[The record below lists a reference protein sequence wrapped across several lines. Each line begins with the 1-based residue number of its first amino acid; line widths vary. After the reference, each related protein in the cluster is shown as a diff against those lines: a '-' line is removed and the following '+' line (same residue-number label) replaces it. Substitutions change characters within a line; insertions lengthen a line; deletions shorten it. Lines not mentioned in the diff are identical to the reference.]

1 MIRKKWLTACWIIVF
16 WIVSM
21 MSQAVSVLYDN
32 TWSDAYGQVLEHTIH
47 HLEECTGYDTSLMEL
62 FTDTDVTAIEAYDIQ
77 AAVFQK
83 STLDPYYWYPQYMAT
98 VILAVSDDCPYDVTG
113 WQSLVTM
120 PVSVCMISAQPQYSF
135 SVQAMSYGLGR
146 DVSGQPAVQALKKI
160 HEEGRFRLD
169 TLTGFNMMM
178 PYRNRPAAQVY
189 VLYDYQARQWQ
200 RRGAPIHIIVPD
212 EGTMAFQKG
221 LLSKTPLVVDD
232 AALADRLAD
241 AAYRT
246 ELMEG
251 AVRVSDQESF
261 FVGAGSI
268 SQQMMLHV
276 FRVYKNNLLT
286 GTNHMLWYM
295 AALFVTI
302 LWGCRLRH
310 HVIQPRLRNAYACL
324 TLTLCGWILFRIY
337 KLMMPEYA
345 VDLIRWSWYGY
356 YLFFSLLVSLI
367 VWIGYM
373 ASQSDWCPDCP
384 RWLRLLFGY
393 NLILAV
399 LVCTNDI
406 HQWAFILPDI
416 AADAD
421 SRHDYGPL
429 YYLLASSY
437 GIEFLA
443 VNFCLCY
450 ASWKQHVQRSFRL
463 VLPFLCCLFYGA
475 YIVGYMMKIP
485 FCHLSELTLMT
496 VLWTLIW
503 LEVIMRIRIIPTNE
517 GYIEFFRQSR
527 LAIQLCDDSG
537 RVAYAS
543 KNIDNLPLADM
554 EIQTMPIRGGWVRWY
569 RDVRHLRQQKRKL
582 SLVAQAL
589 ERSYHLLLQE
599 EEIRCQVIHQEV
611 SRRIY
616 AELEQIISSKR
627 EHIAAYM
634 KSLQSMKPGIEAD
647 AMVSR
652 LNVMVCYLKKRC
664 VLLLRGKEK
673 GMLEFRE
680 LSLAVS
686 ESQHYMTVAGLH
698 GMATFL
704 ISGIIPDSAALS
716 LYDMFEEI
724 GEQSI
729 AHQESYW
736 ICHFFE
742 TDTSWSLSV
751 TWEDRPDE
759 PDWIPGTLSDSTLF
773 EKSSYDRLEYGRRL
787 TVSIGKETCH
797 D

>member
-1 MIRKKWLTACWIIVF
+1 M
-16 WIVSM
+16 
-21 MSQAVSVLYDN
+21 
-32 TWSDAYGQVLEHTIH
+32 
-47 HLEECTGYDTSLMEL
+47 
-62 FTDTDVTAIEAYDIQ
+62 
-77 AAVFQK
+77 
-83 STLDPYYWYPQYMAT
+83 
-98 VILAVSDDCPYDVTG
+98 
-113 WQSLVTM
+113 
-120 PVSVCMISAQPQYSF
+120 
-135 SVQAMSYGLGR
+135 
-146 DVSGQPAVQALKKI
+146 
-160 HEEGRFRLD
+160 
-169 TLTGFNMMM
+169 
-178 PYRNRPAAQVY
+178 
-189 VLYDYQARQWQ
+189 
-200 RRGAPIHIIVPD
+200 
-212 EGTMAFQKG
+212 
-221 LLSKTPLVVDD
+221 
-232 AALADRLAD
+232 
-241 AAYRT
+241 
-246 ELMEG
+246 
-251 AVRVSDQESF
+251 
-261 FVGAGSI
+261 
-268 SQQMMLHV
+268 
-276 FRVYKNNLLT
+276 
-286 GTNHMLWYM
+286 
-295 AALFVTI
+295 
-302 LWGCRLRH
+302 
-310 HVIQPRLRNAYACL
+310 
-324 TLTLCGWILFRIY
+324 
-337 KLMMPEYA
+337 
-345 VDLIRWSWYGY
+345 
-356 YLFFSLLVSLI
+356 
-367 VWIGYM
+367 
-373 ASQSDWCPDCP
+373 
-384 RWLRLLFGY
+384 
-393 NLILAV
+393 
-399 LVCTNDI
+399 NDM

-421 SRHDYGPL
+421 SRHGYGPL
-429 YYLLASSY
+429 YYLLALSY
-437 GIEFLA
+437 GAEFLT
-443 VNFCLCY
+443 VNFWLCY

-463 VLPFLCCLFYGA
+463 VLPFLCCLFYGG

-485 FCHLSELTLMT
+485 FCHLSELILTT

-503 LEVIMRIRIIPTNE
+503 LEVVMRIRIIPTNE
-517 GYIEFFRQSR
+517 GYVEFFRQSR

-537 RVAYAS
+537 RIVYAS
-543 KNIDNLPLADM
+543 RNIDDLPLADM
-554 EIQTMPIRGGWVRWY
+554 EIQTMPIRGGWARWY

-589 ERSYHLLLQE
+589 ERSYHLLRQE
-599 EEIRCQVIHQEV
+599 EEIRRQVIHQEV
-611 SRRIY
+611 SQRIY

-634 KSLQSMKPGIEAD
+634 KTLQAMKPGIEAD
-647 AMVSR
+647 VMVSR

-673 GMLEFRE
+673 GMLEIRE